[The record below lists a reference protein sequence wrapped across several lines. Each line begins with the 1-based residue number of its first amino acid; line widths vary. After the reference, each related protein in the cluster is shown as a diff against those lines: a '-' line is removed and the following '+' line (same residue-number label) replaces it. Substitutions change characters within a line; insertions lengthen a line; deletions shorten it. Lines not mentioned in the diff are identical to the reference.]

1 MSVEPAAQL
10 LPELLGLPVDRS
22 VKLRDHPTAQKY
34 LRDKEAAAAQLPL
47 DGSELGAVAPAAL
60 SASKLRAIALDAGA
74 DDVAFVSVD
83 AELLASE
90 KPYALAVL
98 AGARSLIAFCVR
110 QNRANMRSA
119 QKSVMNADFHATTE
133 ETDHV
138 GRKIALALQDMGV
151 AAVHPPTGFPM
162 EQSDFPIRPWV
173 ISHKEVAEAAGLGR
187 MGVHRSVIHPK
198 FGSFILLGTVVVA
211 AEIDEEGAAL
221 DYNPCLGCN
230 LCVAA
235 CPVGA
240 LSPDPD
246 VGFDTYACYT
256 HNYRDLHG
264 IVDTL
269 GQIADSKD
277 LEDWRSRVS
286 QGETINTWQSMTY
299 GAQYKAANCLSV
311 CPAGEDVIGPFLEDR
326 ATHVREVLKPLQ
338 QKREFVYVEPG
349 SRAHAHVMRKFPH
362 KTPRLVSNGV
372 RAPVPFEEVGL
383 GRPEYRLASQVG
395 LLPRLRRSVWP
406 KLERLR
412 RPNRNFDASG
422 DGA

>member
-1 MSVEPAAQL
+1 VSVEPAAPL

-34 LRDKEAAAAQLPL
+34 LRDKEAAAP
-47 DGSELGAVAPAAL
+47 VPTTL
-60 SASKLRAIALDAGA
+60 SAAELRRIALDAGA
-74 DDVAFVSVD
+74 DDVAFVSID
-83 AELLASE
+83 AESLASE
-90 KPYALAVL
+90 RPYIEAVL
-98 AGARSLIAFCVR
+98 SGARSLIAFCVR

-119 QKSVMNADFHATTE
+119 QKSVMNVDFHATTE

-151 AAVHPPTGFPM
+151 AAIHPATGFPM
-162 EQSDFPIRPWV
+162 EQADFPIRPWV

-187 MGVHRSVIHPK
+187 MGVHRSVIHPR

-240 LSPDPD
+240 LSPDPG
-246 VGFDTYACYT
+246 VGFDAYACYT

-286 QGETINTWQSMTY
+286 QGETISTWQSLTY

-326 ATHVREVLKPLQ
+326 AAHVRDVLKPLQ
-338 QKREFVYVEPG
+338 QKKELVYVEPG
-349 SRAHAHVMRKFPH
+349 SRAHDHVVRRFPH

-372 RAPVPFEEVGL
+372 RAPMPFEQIGL

-406 KLERLR
+406 KLKRSR
-412 RPNRNFDASG
+412 RRSGGDDA
-422 DGA
+422 

>member
-1 MSVEPAAQL
+1 MSVQPAADL

-22 VKLRDHPTAQKY
+22 VKLRDHPTARKY
-34 LRDKEAAAAQLPL
+34 QRDKEAAAAQLAI
-47 DGSELGAVAPAAL
+47 DVGEREAVAPAAL
-60 SASKLRAIALDAGA
+60 SASRLRQIALDAGA

-83 AELLASE
+83 AEMLASE
-90 KPYALAVL
+90 KPYAEAVL
-98 AGARSLIAFCVR
+98 AGARTLVAFCVR

-119 QKSVMNADFHATTE
+119 QKSVMNVDFHATTE

-151 AAVHPPTGFPM
+151 DAIHPPTGFPM
-162 EQSDFPIRPWV
+162 EQTDFPVRPWV

-211 AEIDEEGAAL
+211 AEIDEDAAL

-246 VGFDTYACYT
+246 VGFDFYACYT

-264 IVDTL
+264 ILDTF
-269 GQIADSKD
+269 GQIADSKNV
-277 LEDWRSRVS
+277 EDWRSRVG
-286 QGETINTWQSMTY
+286 QGETLNTWQSLTY
-299 GAQYKAANCLSV
+299 GSQYKAGNCLSV

-326 ATHVREVLKPLQ
+326 ASHVRNVLKPLQ
-338 QKREFVYVEPG
+338 EKKELVYVEPG
-349 SRAHAHVMRKFPH
+349 SRAHAHVMHRFPH

-372 RAPVPFEEVGL
+372 RAPVPFEEIGL
-383 GRPEYRLASQVG
+383 GRPEYRLARQVG

-406 KLERLR
+406 KLKRLR
-412 RPNRNFDASG
+412 RASG
-422 DGA
+422 ADA

>member
-1 MSVEPAAQL
+1 MSVEPAAPL
-10 LPELLGLPVDRS
+10 LPEVLGLPVDRS

-34 LRDKEAAAAQLPL
+34 LRDKAAAAAQLPL
-47 DGSELGAVAPAAL
+47 GGGDGDVPARRSL
-60 SASKLRAIALDAGA
+60 SAAKLRQIALDAGA

-83 AELLASE
+83 ADMLASE
-90 KPYALAVL
+90 KPYIEAVL

-119 QKSVMNADFHATTE
+119 QKSVMNAEIHATTE

-138 GRKIALALQDMGV
+138 GRRIALALQDMGV
-151 AAVHPPTGFPM
+151 AAIHPPAGFPM

-211 AEIDEEGAAL
+211 ADVDEEGVAL

-240 LSPDPD
+240 LSADPE
-246 VGFDTYACYT
+246 VGFDAYACYT

-269 GQIADSKD
+269 GQIADSKN

-299 GAQYKAANCLSV
+299 GAQYKAASCLSV
-311 CPAGEDVIGPFLEDR
+311 CPAGDDVIGPFLEDR

-338 QKREFVYVEPG
+338 QKKEFVYVEPG
-349 SRAHAHVMRKFPH
+349 SRAHDHVVRKFPH

-372 RAPVPFEEVGL
+372 RAPVPWDEVGL
-383 GRPEYRLASQVG
+383 GRPEYRFAAQVG

-406 KLERLR
+406 KFKGWR
-412 RPNRNFDASG
+412 RPERGAERNG
-422 DGA
+422 DGT

>member
-1 MSVEPAAQL
+1 MSVEPAAPL
-10 LPELLGLPVDRS
+10 LPERLGLPVDRS
-22 VKLRDHPTAQKY
+22 VKLREHPTAQKY
-34 LRDKEAAAAQLPL
+34 LRDKDAAAPAPTTL
-47 DGSELGAVAPAAL
+47 PAA
-60 SASKLRAIALDAGA
+60 KLRQIALDAGA
-74 DDVAFVSVD
+74 DDVAFVSID
-83 AELLASE
+83 AEMLASE
-90 KPYALAVL
+90 KPYAQAVL
-98 AGARSLIAFCVR
+98 AGARSLVAFCVR

-138 GRKIALALQDMGV
+138 GRKIALALQDIGV
-151 AAVHPPTGFPM
+151 AAIHPPTGFPM

-211 AEIDEEGAAL
+211 AEIDAEGAAL
-221 DYNPCLGCN
+221 DFNPCLGCN

-240 LSPDPD
+240 LSPDPE
-246 VGFDTYACYT
+246 VGFDAYACYT

-277 LEDWRSRVS
+277 LEDWCSRVG

-311 CPAGEDVIGPFLEDR
+311 CPAGEDVIGPFLDDR
-326 ATHVREVLKPLQ
+326 AAHVREVLKPLQ
-338 QKREFVYVEPG
+338 QKKELVYVEPG
-349 SRAHAHVMRKFPH
+349 SRAHDHVVRKFPH

-383 GRPEYRLASQVG
+383 GRKEYRLASQVG
-395 LLPRLRRSVWP
+395 LLPRLRRL
-406 KLERLR
+406 KRRLR
-412 RPNRNFDASG
+412 RG
-422 DGA
+422 DRS